1 MTLITV
7 TFTPSNTP
15 SVEGRKEMFYLTTHS
30 AHFIYGYIVLT
41 ENSDSMNLQQKYK
54 CPLKK
59 LLLSDKTTSKND
71 YRILKFSLIT
81 LNDPNLPGIDTQ
93 LIPLISYEIDGVSCD
108 FESLV

>member
-1 MTLITV
+1 MHHPTDRIAHITAFV
-7 TFTPSNTP
+7 TPV
-15 SVEGRKEMFYLTTHS
+15 VEHWLVLWKQ
-30 AHFIYGYIVLT
+30 IYTVLT

-59 LLLSDKTTSKND
+59 LLWSDKTTSKND

-81 LNDPNLPGIDTQ
+81 LSDPNLPGIDTQ
-93 LIPLISYEIDGVSCD
+93 LIPLISYEIDGVSRD